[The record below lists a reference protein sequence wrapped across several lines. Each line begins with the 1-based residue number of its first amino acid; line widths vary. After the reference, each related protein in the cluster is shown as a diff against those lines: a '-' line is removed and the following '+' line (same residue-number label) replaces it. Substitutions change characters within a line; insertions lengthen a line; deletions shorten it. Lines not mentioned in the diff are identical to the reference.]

1 MDELQPQP
9 ASPAS
14 AGSASQ
20 AAAAAQADEARAG
33 VDGPASDS
41 LLDNVKQVL
50 RDLPGLVSD
59 RVHLLALEL
68 KRSGLALA
76 QMVGLVV
83 AAGVLLCTA
92 WLALWTGIGIA
103 LVEAG
108 VAWGWTLVLILLIN
122 LAAAWLAVKRALAL
136 ARYLALPATLRRLT
150 LGPPSPVAP
159 RAAAASGIHTHTTAG
174 GVSDERAASAAGS
187 TS

>member
-9 ASPAS
+9 GSPAP
-14 AGSASQ
+14 AGPAVPP
-20 AAAAAQADEARAG
+20 AATAAQAEAARAG
-33 VDGPASDS
+33 PEGLASES
-41 LLDNVKQVL
+41 LLDNVKQLL

-108 VAWGWTLVLILLIN
+108 LAWGWTLVLILLIN
-122 LAAAWLAVKRALAL
+122 LGAAWLAVKRALAL

-159 RAAAASGIHTHTTAG
+159 RGAAASNTHSNAG
-174 GVSDERAASAAGS
+174 VTDERAASAAGS
-187 TS
+187 TP

>member
-1 MDELQPQP
+1 MDRLQPQP
-9 ASPAS
+9 ASQAPLD
-14 AGSASQ
+14 
-20 AAAAAQADEARAG
+20 AAAAHAATAPAGTAAQAGLD
-33 VDGPASDS
+33 DLTSDS
-41 LLDNVKQVL
+41 LLDNVKQLL

-92 WLALWTGIGIA
+92 WLALWVGIGIA

-108 VAWGWTLVLILLIN
+108 LAWGWTLALILLLN
-122 LAAAWLAVKRALAL
+122 LGAAWLAVRRALAL
-136 ARYLALPATLRRLT
+136 ARFLALPATLRRLT
-150 LGPPSPVAP
+150 LSPPPPPS
-159 RAAAASGIHTHTTAG
+159 RRGAAAHDDPHPAG
-174 GVSDERAASAAGS
+174 APDERAA
-187 TS
+187 

>member
-1 MDELQPQP
+1 MEDLQPQP
-9 ASPAS
+9 ASQAP
-14 AGSASQ
+14 AGSAPSQ
-20 AAAAAQADEARAG
+20 ATAQADAARAG
-33 VDGPASDS
+33 PDGPAPES
-41 LLDNVKQVL
+41 LLDNVKQLL

-103 LVEAG
+103 LVQAG
-108 VAWGWTLVLILLIN
+108 LGWGWTLVLILLIN
-122 LAAAWLAVKRALAL
+122 LGAAWLAVKRVLAL

-150 LGPPSPVAP
+150 LGPPAPVAP
-159 RAAAASGIHTHTTAG
+159 QRAAAQSNTTAG

-187 TS
+187 TP

>member
-1 MDELQPQP
+1 MDGQQPQP
-9 ASPAS
+9 AAPAAVDTATATGS
-14 AGSASQ
+14 GPAAGLSQ
-20 AAAAAQADEARAG
+20 AQLEALT
-33 VDGPASDS
+33 SDS
-41 LLDNVKQVL
+41 LLDNVKQLL

-108 VAWGWTLVLILLIN
+108 LAWGWTLVLILLLN
-122 LAAAWLAVKRALAL
+122 LGAAWLAIKRVLAL
-136 ARYLALPATLRRLT
+136 ARFLALPATMRRLT
-150 LGPPSPVAP
+150 LSTPTPPSRRGAAEAP
-159 RAAAASGIHTHTTAG
+159 PNVSPSAG
-174 GVSDERAASAAGS
+174 APDERAASSSG
-187 TS
+187 TP